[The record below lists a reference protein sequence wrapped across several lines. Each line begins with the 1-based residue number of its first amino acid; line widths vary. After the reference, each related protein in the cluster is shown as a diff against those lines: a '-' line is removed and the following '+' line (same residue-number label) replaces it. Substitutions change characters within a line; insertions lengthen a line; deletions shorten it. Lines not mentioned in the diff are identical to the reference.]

1 MERWRGSAHDAE
13 GIARASLIADHQM
26 SLRFF
31 HILFIVVSALM
42 SLVVGIWA
50 IDAYRTD
57 ASPTW
62 LALAV
67 LAFAGGA
74 ALVVYG
80 NRFLQ
85 KTRKLGI
92 AVLAAA
98 GTFGMPADLLACTVC
113 LGSTDSSLRA
123 GMNAGILA
131 LLGFALLMIVCFAAF
146 FVYLWRKS
154 KNAAESSQEGEPVH
168 A

>member
-1 MERWRGSAHDAE
+1 
-13 GIARASLIADHQM
+13 M

-31 HILFIVVSALM
+31 HILFITLASLM
-42 SLVVGIWA
+42 CLVVGIWA

-57 ASPTW
+57 GSASW
-62 LALAV
+62 MALAA
-67 LAFAGGA
+67 LAFGGGA
-74 ALVVYG
+74 LLVVYG

-85 KTRKLGI
+85 KTRKLGVV
-92 AVLAAA
+92 ALAAA
-98 GTFGMPADLLACTVC
+98 GTLATPADLFACAVC
-113 LGSTDSSLRA
+113 LGNTHSPLRD

-131 LLGFALLMIVCFAAF
+131 LLGFALFMIVSFAAF

-154 KNAAESSQEGEPVH
+154 KAAAESSEEGEPAH

>member
-1 MERWRGSAHDAE
+1 
-13 GIARASLIADHQM
+13 M

-31 HILFIVVSALM
+31 HVLFIALSALM

-57 ASPTW
+57 GSPAW
-62 LALAV
+62 VVLGA
-67 LAFAGGA
+67 LAFAGGGL
-74 ALVVYG
+74 LVVYG

-85 KTRKLGI
+85 KTRKLGV
-92 AVLAAA
+92 AALAAA
-98 GTFGMPADLLACTVC
+98 GTAAWPADLLACAVC
-113 LGSTDSSLRA
+113 IGNTESSLRD

-131 LLGFALLMIVCFAAF
+131 LLAIALFMIASVAAF
-146 FVYLWRKS
+146 FIYLWRRS
-154 KNAAESSQEGEPVH
+154 RSAESSQEGEPVH

>member
-1 MERWRGSAHDAE
+1 
-13 GIARASLIADHQM
+13 M

-31 HILFIVVSALM
+31 HILFITVSSLM
-42 SLVVGIWA
+42 CLVVGVWA

-57 ASPTW
+57 GAASW
-62 LALAV
+62 MALAA
-67 LAFAGGA
+67 LAFAGGGV
-74 ALVVYG
+74 LVVYG

-85 KTRKLGI
+85 KTRKLGV
-92 AVLAAA
+92 AALAAA
-98 GTFGMPADLLACTVC
+98 GTLGAPVDLFACAVC
-113 LGSTDSSLRA
+113 LGNTNSSLRD

-131 LLGFALLMIVCFAAF
+131 LLGFALFMIVSFAAF

-154 KNAAESSQEGEPVH
+154 KTAADSSQEGEPAH

>member
-1 MERWRGSAHDAE
+1 
-13 GIARASLIADHQM
+13 M

-31 HILFIVVSALM
+31 HVLFIALSALM

-57 ASPTW
+57 GSAVW
-62 LALAV
+62 AALAALALV
-67 LAFAGGA
+67 GGGL
-74 ALVVYG
+74 LVVYG

-85 KTRKLGI
+85 KTRKLGVAAL
-92 AVLAAA
+92 AVA
-98 GTFGMPADLLACTVC
+98 GTAAWPADLLACAVC
-113 LGSTDSSLRA
+113 IGNTDSLLRD

-131 LLGFALLMIVCFAAF
+131 LLAFALFMIASFAAF
-146 FVYLWRKS
+146 FIYLWRKS
-154 KNAAESSQEGEPVH
+154 KTAESSQQGEPVH

>member
-1 MERWRGSAHDAE
+1 
-13 GIARASLIADHQM
+13 M

-31 HILFIVVSALM
+31 HILFIALSALM

-57 ASPTW
+57 GSATW

-74 ALVVYG
+74 LLVVYG

-85 KTRKLGI
+85 KTRMLGI
-92 AVLAAA
+92 AALAAA
-98 GTFGMPADLLACTVC
+98 GMLGVPADLYACAVC
-113 LGSTDSSLRA
+113 LGNTDSSLRD

-131 LLGFALLMIVCFAAF
+131 LLGFALLMIVSFAAF
-146 FVYLWRKS
+146 FVYLWRRS
-154 KNAAESSQEGEPVH
+154 KAQSSQEGEPAH

>member
-1 MERWRGSAHDAE
+1 
-13 GIARASLIADHQM
+13 M

-31 HILFIVVSALM
+31 HVLFIACSTLM
-42 SLVVGIWA
+42 ALVVGIWA

-57 ASPTW
+57 GSATW

-67 LAFAGGA
+67 LSFVGGGL
-74 ALVVYG
+74 LVVYS

-85 KTRKLGI
+85 KTRKLGV
-92 AVLAAA
+92 AALVAA
-98 GTFGMPADLLACTVC
+98 GTFGLPADLLACTVC
-113 LGSTDSSLRA
+113 LGNTTSSLRD

-131 LLGFALLMIVCFAAF
+131 LLGFAGFMIVSFAIF
-146 FVYLWRKS
+146 FVYLARKAR
-154 KNAAESSQEGEPVH
+154 AAAADINVPESGRDTVH